1 MPVLRVNQMDLHYE
15 TSGRGP
21 ALLFIHG
28 LGSTAQ
34 DWTPQIREFSKTY
47 QVIAFDLRGHG
58 QSGKPPGPYSIPLF
72 ARDAAELLKALN
84 LEAAHVVGLS
94 LGGCVAFQ
102 MALDF
107 PHLVRSLV
115 VVNSAPEFIRH
126 SFKTKLEVWRRTV
139 LVRWRGLRRM
149 GERIGARLLPRPE
162 HAALRATFIARFAQ
176 NDPQAYLNSLKAL
189 IGWSVTDRLGSIR
202 CPVLVV
208 SSEHDYTALAF
219 KEKYA
224 QQIPD
229 ARIVVIP
236 DAHHAVPVEQPEKF
250 NAVLAEFLA
259 ARAGPRQPRA

>member
-1 MPVLRVNQMDLHYE
+1 MPHLRINQMDLHYE
-15 TSGRGP
+15 ETGNGP

-28 LGSTAQ
+28 LGSTGQ
-34 DWTPQIREFSKTY
+34 DWEPQIRKFSAAY
-47 QVIAFDLRGHG
+47 RVITFDLRGHG
-58 QSGKPPGPYSIPLF
+58 TTGKPSGPYSIPLF
-72 ARDAAELLKALN
+72 AGDATELLKALKIG
-84 LEAAHVVGLS
+84 AAHVVGLS

-102 MALDF
+102 LALDR
-107 PHLVRSLV
+107 PELVRSLV
-115 VVNSAPEFIRH
+115 VVNSAPEFIRR
-126 SFKTKLEVWRRTV
+126 SFKTWLETWRRTAI
-139 LVRWRGLRRM
+139 VRWRGLRRM

-162 HAALRATFIARFAQ
+162 HAVLRATFVARFAK

-224 QQIPD
+224 RKIPD
-229 ARIVVIP
+229 ARLVVIP
-236 DAHHAVPVEQPEKF
+236 DAHHAAPQEEPDKF

-259 ARAGPRQPRA
+259 AQGDPGQPRA